1 MWDVK
6 NAYITRLYSY
16 IQFYLNYV
24 GCKVKRQIF
33 FLPDRRRF
41 TLTMWDVKLY
51 ELADEA
57 INEYLFYLNYVG
69 CKVDKNGNKNVI
81 ARVLP

>member
-6 NAYITRLYSY
+6 KFEDTYDIAYL
-16 IQFYLNYV
+16 
-24 GCKVKRQIF
+24 
-33 FLPDRRRF
+33 
-41 TLTMWDVKLY
+41 
-51 ELADEA
+51 E
-57 INEYLFYLNYVG
+57 FYLNYVG